1 MTDIKTEG
9 TLQPLPR
16 KELAQEI
23 HANAVAKGFWDDPS
37 LSTQHYITLIISEL
51 CEAVEAHRKGR
62 YHYKETP
69 SSKKVEEEIWADVRG
84 YEEDY
89 QVSTL
94 GNVRSKDLQVWN
106 GRGYYTKKGKILSP
120 GIGGTGY
127 RTVSLRGKTHKIARL
142 VATAFLHPQEG
153 ENVVNHIDG
162 DKLND
167 NLGNLEWTT
176 HSGNTQHAYDANL
189 RPTIGVLSYQERVEI
204 AFTHKSG
211 VGYRTLHK
219 NNNYGVTAS
228 AIQRVCYD
236 GERYTDSVEF
246 ELADAY
252 IRILDLAEAKGWRL
266 GGYRLAYRS
275 GTETFTENIY
285 GTIGVITKITE
296 GHEFCHDIALCSIEG
311 LAHSLGIDLLW
322 HVRAKMSYNAT
333 RPRLHG
339 KAY

>member
-23 HANAVAKGFWDDPS
+23 HANAVAKGFWDDQS
-37 LSTQHYITLIISEL
+37 LSTQHYSTLIICEL

-62 YHYKETP
+62 RADCGAYKRHCARLE
-69 SSKKVEEEIWADVRG
+69 R
-84 YEEDY
+84 DY
-89 QVSTL
+89 QLYS
-94 GNVRSKDLQVWN
+94 
-106 GRGYYTKKGKILSP
+106 YYNDEERP
-120 GIGGTGY
+120 E
-127 RTVSLRGKTHKIARL
+127 RLRQDKARQ
-142 VATAFLHPQEG
+142 F
-153 ENVVNHIDG
+153 
-162 DKLND
+162 
-167 NLGNLEWTT
+167 
-176 HSGNTQHAYDANL
+176 
-189 RPTIGVLSYQERVEI
+189 
-204 AFTHKSG
+204 
-211 VGYRTLHK
+211 
-219 NNNYGVTAS
+219 
-228 AIQRVCYD
+228 
-236 GERYTDSVEF
+236 ERYIKDTVED